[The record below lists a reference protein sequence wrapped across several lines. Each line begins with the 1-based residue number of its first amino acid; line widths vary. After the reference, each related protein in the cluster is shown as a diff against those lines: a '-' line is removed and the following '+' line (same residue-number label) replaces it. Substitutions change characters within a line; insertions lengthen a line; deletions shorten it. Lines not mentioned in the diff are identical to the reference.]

1 MKLCAPLF
9 VELESTKRTQILDTI
24 NTLFF
29 GSEDKEDKLKEKKEV
44 MKALEANLAKIKTL
58 GAFEV
63 GQEDADSLLTKMKVN
78 D

>member
-1 MKLCAPLF
+1 M
-9 VELESTKRTQILDTI
+9 ELESSKRTQILDTI

-63 GQEDADSLLTKMKVN
+63 GQDEADNLLTKMKI
-78 D
+78 DG